1 MAIFKGFFN
10 FWFFLG
16 YHSDNSLIFFLH
28 PQPAGE
34 NEFCHRG
41 LRDLPRT
48 FPQASRDVEPA
59 WHGGRRETCAA
70 RPSPQ
75 LVSSFIIFV
84 LFIYLFSSRLPPAR
98 EAVFGAGHQRPRRGG
113 KGAPPRDR
121 LRDNAAAAF
130 HLILLLLSFCLA
142 ARPLPRN
149 RRGSNLSYFIF
160 IIVVM
165 FRFIIY
171 LFTLYLPPAFSAVF
185 RGGAHALA
193 LGGGARPR
201 DRRCSVPSYFIVV
214 FIFIR

>member
-1 MAIFKGFFN
+1 M
-10 FWFFLG
+10 
-16 YHSDNSLIFFLH
+16 
-28 PQPAGE
+28 E
-34 NEFCHRG
+34 
-41 LRDLPRT
+41 
-48 FPQASRDVEPA
+48 
-59 WHGGRRETCAA
+59 
-70 RPSPQ
+70 
-75 LVSSFIIFV
+75 
-84 LFIYLFSSRLPPAR
+84 
-98 EAVFGAGHQRPRRGG
+98 GG

-121 LRDNAAAAF
+121 LRDNVAAAF
-130 HLILLLLSFCLA
+130 HLILLLLLFCLA

-171 LFTLYLPPAFSAVF
+171 LFTLYLPLAFSAVF

-201 DRRCSVPSYFIVV
+201 DRRRSVPSYFIVV